1 LWAILLKKPGLVER
15 KRAIF
20 YRGTTAFLHF
30 HEDPAGMF
38 ADLRSGADFER
49 YAVNTKAEIARLLR
63 AAKAQASA
71 PGADREATLVR
82 NVSPYLRIA
91 RLPFRPRLYQSPGI

>member
-1 LWAILLKKPGLVER
+1 LRAILLKKPGLVER

-49 YAVNTKAEIARLLR
+49 YAVNTKARSLAC
-63 AAKAQASA
+63 SA
-71 PGADREATLVR
+71 PQRRKHPRRAVDREATLVR